1 MITINAMGE
10 VCPIPVVKARKA
22 LESLVGPEEL
32 EVLVDNEIA
41 VQNLSK
47 MAEQKGLPVQSKKL
61 ADDWF
66 SVVIS
71 VPVDPDD
78 KFANPSVLASAMTAA
93 KLSRSAAAEINA
105 SGSMGTGGMG
115 AGSAEGGSKGSGI
128 AGAGSM
134 GTGSAGTPGADAS
147 AASADTCIPEA
158 RKNTAVVISSR
169 YMGSGDDQ
177 LGAVLMKS
185 FIFSLTQLEVLPKT
199 VIFYN
204 GGVHLSCEG
213 SESLQDLKSLEAMGT
228 EIISCGTCLNHYGLT
243 EKLQVGRVTNMYE
256 IAETMLKA
264 SSIVKP

>member
-66 SVVIS
+66 SVVIC
-71 VPVDPDD
+71 VPADPDD
-78 KFANPSVLASAMTAA
+78 MFANPSVLASAMTAA

-105 SGSMGTGGMG
+105 S
-115 AGSAEGGSKGSGI
+115 
-128 AGAGSM
+128 
-134 GTGSAGTPGADAS
+134 
-147 AASADTCIPEA
+147 AASADTCIPDA
-158 RKNTAVVISSR
+158 PKNTAVVISSK

-213 SESLQDLKSLEAMGT
+213 SESLQDLKSLEAKGT